1 MSRLGFISGHLKRE
15 QNLLRSLNS
24 SLLVLQAEVLDKTT
38 DLGFSGEDVLSSRE
52 ILQNFVS
59 SLGVAITEDK
69 PVPTDIQT
77 LVYRIKNNKK
87 ALQDWQQDIEELSD
101 RLQFSEQLKDT
112 DILILEDIL
121 SLLDSQFVED
131 LQRLYFR

>member
-1 MSRLGFISGHLKRE
+1 
-15 QNLLRSLNS
+15 
-24 SLLVLQAEVLDKTT
+24 VLQAEVLDKTT